1 MHFVYDIILFR
12 VDELDMTNKHIV
24 FLMFSMIS
32 WWYCDL
38 FITYVSALN
47 MIWWHGVR
55 WMSGD
60 MLGRYDMYD
69 RSMLGDAMIDVC

>member
-1 MHFVYDIILFR
+1 
-12 VDELDMTNKHIV
+12 
-24 FLMFSMIS
+24 MIS